1 MRGCT
6 VVGLVAGEGGGRGD
20 RGGLT
25 AGDYSV
31 VAELDISG
39 RSKKCVESP
48 LVSLT
53 RAMSALRPG
62 EAVLVR
68 FDPERTP
75 ARAIRLMATKRG
87 LGFALLSAGEVHS
100 CIIYSPR

>member
-1 MRGCT
+1 MS
-6 VVGLVAGEGGGRGD
+6 AGEGEPGRDG
-20 RGGLT
+20 REGLP
-25 AGDYSV
+25 AEEYSV

-53 RAMSALRPG
+53 RAMSTLRSG
-62 EAVLVR
+62 EAILVR

-75 ARAIRLMATKRG
+75 ARAIQLMATKKG
-87 LGFALLSAGEVHS
+87 LGFSLLSKGETHS
-100 CIIYSPR
+100 CLIYSPR